1 MNEEVDSLCTRD
13 RNIRDALDHA
23 KMLQEL
29 TITSSLW
36 KHTTVDDND
45 GDGSQA
51 QIMNEELLKNLKDFD
66 INKILDR
73 RFTELSSQEQVVLT
87 LFLINQ

>member
-1 MNEEVDSLCTRD
+1 MTGSLVINEEVDSLCTRD
-13 RNIRDALDHA
+13 RNIRDALENV
-23 KMLQEL
+23 KMLQDL
-29 TITSSLW
+29 TITSSL
-36 KHTTVDDND
+36 KAHTVVEHD

-73 RFTELSSQEQVVLT
+73 RFAEL
-87 LFLINQ
+87 NN

>member
-1 MNEEVDSLCTRD
+1 
-13 RNIRDALDHA
+13 
-23 KMLQEL
+23 MLQDL
-29 TITSSLW
+29 TITSSL
-36 KHTTVDDND
+36 KAHTVVEHD

-73 RFTELSSQEQVVLT
+73 RFAELNNQEQVVLT
-87 LFLINQ
+87 LFLINQQVVNIDTLVQNCLANSE

>member
-1 MNEEVDSLCTRD
+1 MTGSLVINEEVDSLCTRD
-13 RNIRDALDHA
+13 RNIKDALENV
-23 KMLQEL
+23 KMLQDL
-29 TITSSLW
+29 TITSSL
-36 KHTTVDDND
+36 KAHTVVEHD

-73 RFTELSSQEQVVLT
+73 RFAEL
-87 LFLINQ
+87 NN